1 MTPSTGPAQP
11 GTEALFSGLRDLERH
26 LTSAGVNKHDRAHM
40 LINAC
45 IGEGVD
51 TGCRIVGVLAALGFD
66 KRHVGITL
74 KAGLQR
80 DPEWPNWGR
89 SEDGRYY
96 APPEPPA
103 GS

>member
-1 MTPSTGPAQP
+1 MTPSTGPAQRGP
-11 GTEALFSGLRDLERH
+11 EALFSGLRDLERQ
-26 LTSAGVNKHDRAHM
+26 LASAGVNKHDRAHM

-45 IGEGVD
+45 IGEGID
-51 TGCRIVGVLAALGFD
+51 TGCHIVGVLASLGFD

-96 APPEPPA
+96 APPAP
-103 GS
+103 S

>member
-1 MTPSTGPAQP
+1 MTPRTDPAQP
-11 GTEALFSGLRDLERH
+11 GTEARVRSFRDLERH
-26 LTSAGVNKHDRAHM
+26 LTKHDRAHM

-66 KRHVGITL
+66 KRHAGIAL
-74 KAGLQR
+74 KNGLQR

-96 APPEPPA
+96 APAEPPV